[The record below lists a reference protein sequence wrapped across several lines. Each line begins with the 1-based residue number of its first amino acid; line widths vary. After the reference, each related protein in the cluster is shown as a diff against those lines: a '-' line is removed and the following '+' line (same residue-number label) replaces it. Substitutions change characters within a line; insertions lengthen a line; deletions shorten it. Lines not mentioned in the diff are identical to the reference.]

1 MDTSSES
8 MDPNVIANV
17 DGFNTYP
24 RAKLTPDNSY
34 TSRLPS
40 RHQTPRLISEDS
52 TAYCGDDS
60 QEDLIQPPFAT
71 NAEKERF
78 RKFDPPMI
86 RRLQAFCSLYAHHLL
101 VVTLIAL
108 LQGGCALWQGFCMYK
123 NDDAYHAFGP
133 GVVAAKS
140 FAGALY
146 PSTAILLAS
155 SSRRLQTFC
164 RNNTYLRKSPIWD
177 LGHFIHMW
185 MAASTVIFGSL
196 HGICH
201 LAGTFRHG
209 SQTLG
214 TESSPKLL
222 HGQVWS
228 YTNFLCCLSGATGI
242 ALLVF
247 LWTILLTSLPFV
259 RRHYYEIFR
268 WVHFLVYP
276 LIALLCVHGSSSLLQ
291 RPLIGYWIA
300 LPMMLVLYEK
310 FHRIA
315 DRTSSVQAT
324 ISVMDDVVKV
334 VCFEPHGKQWR
345 IKPGQYILLLMPPVS
360 KMQWHPFTVSSCGE
374 GFIELHIKC
383 TGGWTGR
390 LRQLAYVQAL
400 QRVYLNGPF
409 GAPAQRYADYR
420 QAIMIGCGIG
430 ITPMSAILQSMTV
443 NAAKQPRELI
453 LPFNEIPVQ
462 HLSSPST
469 RDLLTDRAPRR
480 LDDDHFT
487 LGSEYNRSRSPTP
500 SPTPQQTLS
509 EDHTYH
515 LPLTIPSARD
525 IDFHLVVREQRN
537 LAAFTRLFDALYT
550 SRDRV
555 LSDNLSINL
564 STYLTSAREKRSPS
578 LRLEAHRPQAGAL
591 HRHINYG
598 RPDIEQLLRKHFLG
612 LVARKIDQV
621 DVAVFV
627 SLFQIVFLR
636 SKLTHSSFAGPK
648 QCVTLFRHAALRSPL
663 RRCFVVSE
671 FDMCSGRRT
680 SEESAMCLN
689 PRILLA
695 FRPSVIELRGHIV
708 FIPFAG

>member
-1 MDTSSES
+1 MNSSSES

-17 DGFNTYP
+17 DNFNTFP
-24 RAKLTPDNSY
+24 RAQLTPNNSY

-40 RHQTPRLISEDS
+40 RHHTPRPLSEDS
-52 TAYCGDDS
+52 TTYCGDDS
-60 QEDLIQPPFAT
+60 QEDLIQPPFNT
-71 NAEKERF
+71 SAEKERL

-177 LGHFIHMW
+177 LGHVIHMW
-185 MAASTVIFGSL
+185 MAVSTVIFGSL

-214 TESSPKLL
+214 REPSPKLL

-247 LWTILLTSLPFV
+247 LWTMLLTSLPCV
-259 RRHYYEIFR
+259 RRNSFEVFR

-383 TGGWTGR
+383 TGGWTER
-390 LRQLAYVQAL
+390 LRQLAYEQAL
-400 QRVYLNGPF
+400 QRVYLSGPF

-453 LPFNEIPVQ
+453 LPFNDIPMQ
-462 HLSSPST
+462 HMSSPST
-469 RDLLTDRAPRR
+469 RNLLADRVSRR
-480 LDDDHFT
+480 LDDDHPP
-487 LGSEYNRSRSPTP
+487 SESGYDRSWSPTP
-500 SPTPQQTLS
+500 SHTPQRAPS
-509 EDHTYH
+509 EDSSYH
-515 LPLTIPSARD
+515 VPLTIPSTRD
-525 IDFHLVVREQRN
+525 IDFHLIVREQRS
-537 LAAFTRLFDALYT
+537 LAAFTRLFDTLYT

-564 STYLTSAREKRSPS
+564 STYLTGAREKRNPSP
-578 LRLEAHRPQAGAL
+578 RFEVQRPRAGAL
-591 HRHINYG
+591 QRHINYG
-598 RPDIEQLLRKHFLG
+598 RPDIEKLLRKHFLN
-612 LVARKIDQV
+612 LVARKIDRV

-627 SLFQIVFLR
+627 SLLPNCAFEIKADKFQFC
-636 SKLTHSSFAGPK
+636 GPK
-648 QCVTLFRHAALRSPL
+648 A
-663 RRCFVVSE
+663 
-671 FDMCSGRRT
+671 MCSAI
-680 SEESAMCLN
+680 SACCIEITAQAMFCGL
-689 PRILLA
+689 RI
-695 FRPSVIELRGHIV
+695 RYV
-708 FIPFAG
+708 FWKENF